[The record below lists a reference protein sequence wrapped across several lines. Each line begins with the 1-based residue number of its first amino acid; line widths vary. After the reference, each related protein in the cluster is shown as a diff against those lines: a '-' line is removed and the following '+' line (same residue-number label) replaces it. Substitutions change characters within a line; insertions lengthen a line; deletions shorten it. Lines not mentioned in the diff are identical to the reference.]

1 MVKRNSSSRDYSRL
15 DDDLFL
21 LDQLL
26 REEMYEKAEKSLYK
40 FFTSFWNTFDPS
52 PLVDNWS
59 IQCMCEHVQA
69 ALKRDIRRLIIN
81 ISPRSSKS
89 TVSSISSPAWW
100 HIDHP
105 YEKFWLVSHTQKLFT
120 QNIVYARRILDHP
133 LYKERWCDPKLDEH
147 YRFTLSTDVNTKTRI
162 ENNQGGYILG
172 GSPSSGALG
181 MGYSV
186 AILDDILDSEESN
199 NPEMVQNVN
208 NWFTQTFLN
217 RSNDV
222 RSDVVIIVMQRLAS
236 GDLTDYVMEKYGD
249 QGWFLLNIPAK
260 YDPDR
265 TFISPIGFNDPRT
278 KRNQLMDP
286 NRLPED
292 FLALQ
297 AIDSLIYNTRYQQNP
312 DAESEGNLIKAE
324 WIQESA
330 TKPTSFSS
338 LITVWDL
345 AFTDEPTSTYTVGL
359 VLGKSED
366 KYYVIDMFRD
376 RIDAPAQKDAILK
389 MRQKYPR
396 SIVGIE
402 KRANGHAVMSML
414 QREVTNIYAFEPRL
428 FGGSKEQRLSAVLPL
443 FRDKQVYI
451 YSPFE
456 VDGSIEPDYS
466 ADIIKKEL
474 KAFPLAKNDDIVDCV
489 AYGLAYL
496 AQKGQESMAIV
507 TQGQRI
513 IIGDEEVDLYRRKSS
528 SELFEDERYFLEIDC
543 TKDYLKQL
551 F

>member
-1 MVKRNSSSRDYSRL
+1 
-15 DDDLFL
+15 
-21 LDQLL
+21 
-26 REEMYEKAEKSLYK
+26 MYEKAEQKLYK
-40 FFTSFWNTFDPS
+40 FFASFWNTFDPS

-69 ALKRDIRRLIIN
+69 ALERDIRRLIIN

-133 LYKERWCDPKLDEH
+133 LYRERWCDPKLEDH

-199 NPEMVQNVN
+199 NPEMVQGVN

-292 FLALQ
+292 FLAVQ
-297 AIDSLIYNTRYQQNP
+297 AKDPLIYNTRYQQNP
-312 DAESEGNLIKAE
+312 DAESDGNLIKAE
-324 WIQESA
+324 WVQETS

-338 LITVWDL
+338 MITVWDL

-359 VLGKSED
+359 VLGKSD
-366 KYYVIDMFRD
+366 GKYYLIDMYRD

-414 QREVTNIYAFEPRL
+414 QRDITNIYAFEPRL

-456 VDGSIEPDYS
+456 VDATIEQTYS
-466 ADIIKKEL
+466 ADVIKKEL
-474 KAFPLAKNDDIVDCV
+474 KAFPLAKHDDIVDCT

-496 AQKGQESMAIV
+496 AQKGQESTAIV

-513 IIGDEEVDLYRRKSS
+513 RLGDEDYDLPNRKSS
-528 SELFEDERYFLEIDC
+528 SELFEDERYFLSVDC
-543 TKDYLKQL
+543 DRAYLNSL